1 METNLR
7 SWRPLTEFDFHH
19 TLMAQPGTALVLF
32 GQPGCGTCRVAKAR
46 LPALLPPIVD
56 ALFEVDVAV
65 STALANEF
73 ELFHLPA
80 LALYQNGTF
89 HAWVNTPLE
98 RNSLATAIHKAL
110 LAAPE
115 DAP

>member
-1 METNLR
+1 MTQ
-7 SWRPLTEFDFHH
+7 T
-19 TLMAQPGTALVLF
+19 GTALVLF

-46 LPALLPPIVD
+46 LPDLLPPTVD
-56 ALFEVDVAV
+56 TLFEVDVAV
-65 STALANEF
+65 SSALANEF

-80 LALYQNGTF
+80 LALYQNGAF

-98 RNSLATAIHKAL
+98 RNRLTTAIHKAL

-115 DAP
+115 EAP